1 MQKVGEGGRERERG
15 FLDEVCEVSFISPL
29 GQKMPF
35 WAVRFAVRP
44 FFRLINLANI
54 KEIPV
59 EKERGRESG
68 AIISGNDRRRP
79 HNFSGDLEKSPI
91 IPIYFRF
98 VPNGFLGALQFNF
111 EIGEIAERAEVENL
125 AVCEWRAI

>member
-1 MQKVGEGGRERERG
+1 MKFVKCHSFPLLGKKCLFGRSG
-15 FLDEVCEVSFISPL
+15 SP
-29 GQKMPF
+29 F
-35 WAVRFAVRP
+35 V
-44 FFRLINLANI
+44 RLINLANI

-68 AIISGNDRRRP
+68 AIISGNDRSRP

-98 VPNGFLGALQFNF
+98 VPNGFLGALFLTL
-111 EIGEIAERAEVENL
+111 I
-125 AVCEWRAI
+125 